1 MAFLPYTKE
10 KMEAVGWECPD
21 FVLVTGDAYV
31 DHPSFGTAIIG
42 RVLES
47 RGYRVAVLSQPDYKD
62 AKSFTEYGNPR
73 LGFMVTGGN
82 IDSMVAHYTVAK
94 KKRHDDAYTPGNK
107 GGRRPDRA
115 VTVYCQKIREVYPD
129 TPIIIGGIEASLRRL
144 AHYDYWT
151 DKVLPS
157 VLLDSGADMLVY
169 GMGERQIVEIA
180 DSLKSGRPIFTIHK
194 VRGTVYKQSSG
205 KSLPENSLRLGDLAA
220 MSKDKK
226 AYSVGAKAQL
236 DNADHVK
243 GRPLV
248 QSCGD
253 VDLVQMPPAL
263 PLTTQEL
270 DAVYALPYEYDYP
283 EEYKEKGGVKALD
296 EVKFSLTHNR
306 GCFGGCSFCSIAIH
320 QGRYVV
326 GRSHGSLVTEAKK
339 MTKMP
344 GFKGYI
350 SDVGGAT
357 ANFRSPACKKQGTK
371 GLCTDKRCLYPKVCP
386 SIKPDH
392 RDYQSLLGKLRQVD
406 GVKKVFIRSGIRYD
420 YLLADKDSTFLD
432 DLVRYHVSG
441 QLRVA
446 PEHCSPQVLQ
456 YMGKPG
462 IEVYD
467 KFSQRFYE
475 TTKKAGKEQYILPY
489 LISSHPGSALKDA
502 VEVAVWLRKN
512 KIRPEQVQDFY
523 PTPGT
528 MSTAMYYT
536 GLDPFTGEKVYVPR
550 SPKEKQLQRCLLQT
564 YKPENKG
571 LIIEAL
577 TRANRRELIP
587 WLTGSAGPPRAER
600 DNHGNRSRGK
610 AQNSK
615 DGRKGKSPRGKR
627 R

>member
-1 MAFLPYTKE
+1 MAFLPYTKQ
-10 KMEAVGWECPD
+10 KMEDAGWKCPD

-31 DHPSFGTAIIG
+31 DHPSFGAAIIG

-47 RGYRVAVLSQPDYKD
+47 GGYRVAILSQPDYKNPQ
-62 AKSFTEYGNPR
+62 AFTEYGNPR
-73 LGFMVTGGN
+73 LGFLVTGGN

-94 KKRHDDAYTPGNK
+94 KRRHDDSYTPGNK
-107 GGRRPDRA
+107 TGGRPDRA

-144 AHYDYWT
+144 AHYDYWN
-151 DKVLPS
+151 DKVMPS
-157 VLLDSGADMLVY
+157 ILLDSGADILVY
-169 GMGERQIVEIA
+169 GMGEHQIMEIA
-180 DSLKSGRPIFTIHK
+180 AALKGGRPIFAINK
-194 VRGTVYKQSSG
+194 VRGTVYKQSCG
-205 KSLPENSLRLGDLAA
+205 KKLPESALSLPNYATI
-220 MSKDKK
+220 SKDKK
-226 AYSVGAKAQL
+226 AYALGAKVQL
-236 DNADHVK
+236 DNADHIK

-248 QSCGD
+248 QSYGA

-270 DAVYALPYEYDYP
+270 DAIYALPYEYDYP
-283 EEYKEKGGVKALD
+283 EEYREKGGVKALD

-326 GRSHGSLVTEAKK
+326 GRSHDSLLAEVAK

-357 ANFRSPACKKQGTK
+357 ANFRAPACKKQGTK
-371 GLCTDKRCLYPKVCP
+371 GMCTDKRCLYPKVCP

-392 RDYQSLLGKLRQVD
+392 RDYQRLLGKLRRVD

-420 YLLADKDSTFLD
+420 YLLADKDGSFLD

-475 TTKKAGKEQYILPY
+475 ATKRAGKEQYILPY
-489 LISSHPGSALKDA
+489 LISSHPGSTLKDA

-536 GLDPFTGEKVYVPR
+536 GFDPFTGGKVYVPR
-550 SPKEKQLQRCLLQT
+550 SAKEKQLQRCLLQT
-564 YKPENKG
+564 YKPENKQ
-571 LIIEAL
+571 LIIDSL
-577 TRANRRELIP
+577 TKANRRELIP
-587 WLTGSAGPPRAER
+587 WLTGAGGQPMT
-600 DNHGNRSRGK
+600 GKRSDGKFIDKSRRGK
-610 AQNSK
+610 NPKNRQK
-615 DGRKGKSPRGKR
+615 PGRKGRK
-627 R
+627 